1 MSKAAANMLTVNLAT
16 ELVNANVAVVSVH
29 PGWVQTDMGGSSA
42 SVSVNDSALGII
54 KVINNLSIHNTGQ
67 FYDVSGEQLPF

>member
-1 MSKAAANMLTVNLAT
+1 
-16 ELVNANVAVVSVH
+16 
-29 PGWVQTDMGGSSA
+29 SSA